1 MNSKIIKIF
10 NKIMKTKIKK
20 ISSSMKINSNNWDS
34 INHLKLIFELE
45 KKFKITFGAE
55 EIEKNV
61 NLKKI
66 SDNIKNKIL
75 KNTN

>member
-1 MNSKIIKIF
+1 
-10 NKIMKTKIKK
+10 
-20 ISSSMKINSNNWDS
+20 MKINSNNWDS

-55 EIEKNV
+55 EIEKNI

-66 SDNIKNKIL
+66 SENIKNKIL
-75 KNTN
+75 KNVN